1 MEPLDVER
9 RLAAI
14 LAADMVE
21 YTRHMGK
28 DETGTHTRW
37 KMVLEGLLEPR
48 ITGHE
53 GRIVKT
59 TGDGLLAEF
68 RSAVGAVDCA
78 VDIQRELATQ
88 NADLPEDDRIRFRLG
103 VNLGDI
109 IVEEDDIYG
118 DGVNITSRLEA
129 MADPGGVCIS
139 GKVYDEI
146 RGKLDLDFED
156 LGPQS
161 VKNIADP
168 VRAYRVLM
176 GPGAKP
182 PAEPAPELT
191 LPDRPSIAVLA
202 FDNLSGEPEQSYFS
216 DGISEDIITGLSR
229 MRWLFVIARNSSF
242 TYKGRAAD
250 LSEVS
255 RELGVRYVLEGSVRR
270 SGGRVRIT
278 AQLVDAASGGHVW
291 AERYDRDLTD
301 IFAVQDDITANIVT
315 AIGPELTRAEIERAR
330 QKRPEN
336 LDAWDRYLRALSHL
350 YRIDRDANRRAQV
363 LLAEAAE
370 LDPRY
375 AGALAWL
382 AWSHTLDAL
391 LGWSASA
398 TESLQRAFQ
407 TAQTALALDRDDP
420 LAHASV
426 SIVLAFSG
434 QHAKA
439 VDAAERALELDPN
452 FSVARGN
459 LGIAL
464 AFVGRA
470 EEAIGAFDRAL
481 RGSPRDPFRWAWF
494 SGMAHAHFSAGRY
507 EDAIDWEMRA
517 IQLRPDWFGCHV
529 LLTAS
534 LARLGRTAEAEAA
547 GRELLRLVPRFSVGG
562 AAKNPMFSRPEDVEA
577 LLDGLRRAGL
587 PETAG

>member
-1 MEPLDVER
+1 
-9 RLAAI
+9 
-14 LAADMVE
+14 
-21 YTRHMGK
+21 
-28 DETGTHTRW
+28 
-37 KMVLEGLLEPR
+37 
-48 ITGHE
+48 
-53 GRIVKT
+53 
-59 TGDGLLAEF
+59 
-68 RSAVGAVDCA
+68 
-78 VDIQRELATQ
+78 
-88 NADLPEDDRIRFRLG
+88 
-103 VNLGDI
+103 
-109 IVEEDDIYG
+109 
-118 DGVNITSRLEA
+118 
-129 MADPGGVCIS
+129 
-139 GKVYDEI
+139 
-146 RGKLDLDFED
+146 
-156 LGPQS
+156 
-161 VKNIADP
+161 
-168 VRAYRVLM
+168 
-176 GPGAKP
+176 
-182 PAEPAPELT
+182 
-191 LPDRPSIAVLA
+191 
-202 FDNLSGEPEQSYFS
+202 
-216 DGISEDIITGLSR
+216 
-229 MRWLFVIARNSSF
+229 
-242 TYKGRAAD
+242 
-250 LSEVS
+250 
-255 RELGVRYVLEGSVRR
+255 VRYVLEGSVRR

-350 YRIDRDANRRAQV
+350 YRIDRDANRRAQA

-370 LDPRY
+370 LDPQY
-375 AGALAWL
+375 AGAHAWL
-382 AWSHTLDAL
+382 AWSYTLDAL

-481 RGSPRDPFRWAWF
+481 RGSPRDPFR
-494 SGMAHAHFSAGRY
+494 
-507 EDAIDWEMRA
+507 
-517 IQLRPDWFGCHV
+517 
-529 LLTAS
+529 
-534 LARLGRTAEAEAA
+534 
-547 GRELLRLVPRFSVGG
+547 
-562 AAKNPMFSRPEDVEA
+562 
-577 LLDGLRRAGL
+577 
-587 PETAG
+587 